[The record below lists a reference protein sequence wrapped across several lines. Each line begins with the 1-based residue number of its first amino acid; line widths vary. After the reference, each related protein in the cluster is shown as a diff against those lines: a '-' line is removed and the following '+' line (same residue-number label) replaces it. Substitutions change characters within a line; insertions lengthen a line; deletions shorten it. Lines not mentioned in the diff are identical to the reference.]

1 MAIGRAGRR
10 GETMSVIVKGM
21 QMPSECRKCF
31 AMDYGT
37 MTGETYCKVNGKTLA
52 ESYRPIGFDGR
63 PEWCPLV
70 ELPEKHG
77 RLIDADA
84 FAERIKSIIERQG
97 YDDLTIGKF
106 LTVGDVLNAVI
117 ADLKGM
123 TLYGYEHTPTVI
135 EAEGA
140 EE

>member
-63 PEWCPLV
+63 PDWCPLV

-77 RLIDADA
+77 RLIDADKLFEEMRCA
-84 FAERIKSIIERQG
+84 NWEISYFFDGTFLNISEFANIIQN
-97 YDDLTIGKF
+97 I
-106 LTVGDVLNAVI
+106 V
-117 ADLKGM
+117 
-123 TLYGYEHTPTVI
+123 TVI
-135 EAEGA
+135 EAEDGT
-140 EE
+140 

>member
-1 MAIGRAGRR
+1 MR
-10 GETMSVIVKGM
+10 
-21 QMPSECRKCF
+21 
-31 AMDYGT
+31 
-37 MTGETYCKVNGKTLA
+37 KTLA
-52 ESYRPIGFDGR
+52 VILCLALLMSVVPTLAEETAAPVAYIMYADGAWANQFCSQVLGPDFDTAS
-63 PEWCPLV
+63 EQLV
-70 ELPEKHG
+70 
-77 RLIDADA
+77 IDADA

-123 TLYGYEHTPTVI
+123 TLYGYENAPTVI
-135 EAEGA
+135 EAEEV